1 MRVIGFAVV
10 LAVSLT
16 MWPLNGAAQSR
27 GIPLIGYLGNGN
39 PPRTTSALP
48 FSIGLRDLGWIEG
61 QTVMIKFRWAKGN
74 PDRLSAL
81 ASELVQANVDVI
93 VAAGPRAIN
102 AARAATLRFLSCSF
116 TWRTPSPLASYRA
129 SPARAET

>member
-1 MRVIGFAVV
+1 MRLVGFAVV

-16 MWPLNGAAQSR
+16 MWPLTGAAQSG
-27 GIPLIGYLGNGN
+27 GIPLIGFLGNGN
-39 PPRTTSALP
+39 PPRATSALP

-74 PDRLSAL
+74 PDRLSTL

-102 AARAATLRFLSCSF
+102 AARAAT
-116 TWRTPSPLASYRA
+116 RTIPIVFIYLAAPLPLASYRA